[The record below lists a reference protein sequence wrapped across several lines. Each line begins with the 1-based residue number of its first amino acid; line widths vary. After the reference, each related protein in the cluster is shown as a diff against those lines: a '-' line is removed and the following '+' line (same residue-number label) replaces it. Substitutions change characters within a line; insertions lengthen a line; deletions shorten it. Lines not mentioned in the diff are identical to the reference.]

1 MRSLGI
7 FAAPFKPQACELAAR
22 LVQLGEARG
31 LRLRI
36 EESCAQTINRPD
48 LAGSD
53 DQVARC
59 EAVVVLSGDGGVLSA
74 ARAAA
79 PHGTPILA
87 VDLGRL
93 GFLSTVRPGD
103 LDKAFEQ
110 LLCDGFEVEER
121 TMLEAQV
128 LREGA
133 PVSTAKPTAGLD
145 APSGER
151 IIGLND
157 AVVAKSALARILEL
171 SIYVE
176 GELVADVRADGLVIS
191 TPTGSTAYALSAGG
205 PITTPDAPI
214 FLICPICAHSLTQR
228 PLVVGSHE
236 TIEVLAQWQGE
247 EVSTEA
253 IEAMLTVDGQIGV
266 QLRSGD
272 RVRVRRAPIVTRLMR
287 SPGDSFYGRLR
298 EKMRWGH

>member
-1 MRSLGI
+1 
-7 FAAPFKPQACELAAR
+7 
-22 LVQLGEARG
+22 
-31 LRLRI
+31 
-36 EESCAQTINRPD
+36 
-48 LAGSD
+48 
-53 DQVARC
+53 
-59 EAVVVLSGDGGVLSA
+59 
-74 ARAAA
+74 
-79 PHGTPILA
+79 
-87 VDLGRL
+87 LGRL
-93 GFLSTVRPGD
+93 GFLSTVRPED
-103 LDKAFEQ
+103 LDQAFEQ
-110 LLCDGFEVEER
+110 LLCDGFEVEDR

-133 PVSTAKPTAGLD
+133 PIVTAKPTAGLD

-228 PLVVGSHE
+228 PLVVGAHE

-272 RVRVRRAPIVTRLMR
+272 RVRVRRAPIVTRLLR
-287 SPGDSFYGRLR
+287 APGDSFYARLR

>member
-31 LRLRI
+31 LRLRV
-36 EESCAQTINRPD
+36 EESCAHTINRPD
-48 LAGSD
+48 LAGND

-93 GFLSTVRPGD
+93 GFLSTVRPQD

-236 TIEVLAQWQGE
+236 TIEVLVQWQGE

-266 QLRSGD
+266 QLRPGD
-272 RVRVRRAPIVTRLMR
+272 RVRVRRAPIVTRLLR